1 MVKVLFVCHGN
12 ICRSPMAELVLKKMV
27 EILNISSDF
36 HIESKG
42 TSNEEEGNGVYK
54 EMISTYKALDI
65 DYSKHKARQIQKED
79 YDKFD
84 YIIGFDRYNRVNLYN
99 FFKGDPDK
107 KIHLLLDFTSSPRDI
122 IDPWY
127 YETYDETY
135 NDILLG
141 LRHFLLKLGY
151 QLGEI

>member
-12 ICRSPMAELVLKKMV
+12 ICRSPMAELIFKKMI
-27 EILNISSDF
+27 ELLNISDDF
-36 HIESKG
+36 YVESKG
-42 TSNEEEGNGVYK
+42 TSNEEEGNPVYRQ
-54 EMISTYKALDI
+54 MIPTYEALGI
-65 DYSKHKARQIQKED
+65 DYSKHKARQIKKED

-84 YIIGFDRYNRVNLYN
+84 YIIGMDKFNRVNLYN

-107 KIHLLLDFTSSPRDI
+107 KIHLLLDFTDNPRDI

-127 YETYDETY
+127 YETYNETY
-135 NDILLG
+135 EDILLG

-151 QLGEI
+151 KI